1 MNEEREQPNSVD
13 SPQTENSFEKEETV
27 GNEAPQADE
36 GAADNNVANA
46 VDDTANEKS
55 AESAPIEEDGFF
67 KKKKRNGIYVS
78 KLNEDTLKN
87 LQKRKAMYMYLS
99 TVLYLFSMLVI
110 PTEGRQKLIKAVENG
125 TSYGLPLSTLYL
137 GVCLLLFVYT
147 VYIVIMSST
156 WQRIK
161 EEHKESNIPKG
172 GLDKHTFISYEIF
185 NALHVLLAA
194 GEIALV
200 IYGFD
205 WWGLFNAFVAV
216 LSAVLCFMSRQI
228 LFKANANN
236 LIYVSEEELEKMNAS
251 ANEPKKSKKKR

>member
-1 MNEEREQPNSVD
+1 MNEVTEQPNSID
-13 SPQTENSFEKEETV
+13 SPQTEEGYEKEETLGSDSQASENTADSNEV
-27 GNEAPQADE
+27 GAGGE
-36 GAADNNVANA
+36 
-46 VDDTANEKS
+46 TANEKT
-55 AESAPIEEDGFF
+55 AESAPAEEVYSF
-67 KKKKRNGIYVS
+67 KRKKRNGIYVS
-78 KLNEDTLKN
+78 ALNEDTLKN

-99 TVLYLFSMLVI
+99 TILYLFSMLVI
-110 PTEGRQKLIKAVENG
+110 PTAGRQKLIEAVEKE

-137 GVCLLLFVYT
+137 GVCLILFVFT

-185 NALHVLLAA
+185 NALHILLAA

-251 ANEPKKSKKKR
+251 APEPKKKKKKR